1 MIQTAVCY
9 KTSSYS
15 RLFDVGR
22 MPIWHIDSDS
32 IPVKG
37 CKTQLRRKFHVTA
50 NALLDSKLVVAGGR
64 FITHGGW
71 PMLVKRARRR
81 LSPPQ
86 SLRSQLCIDNN

>member
-1 MIQTAVCY
+1 VIQTAVCY

-37 CKTQLRRKFHVTA
+37 FKTQLRRKFHVTGK
-50 NALLDSKLVVAGGR
+50 ALLASA
-64 FITHGGW
+64 
-71 PMLVKRARRR
+71 
-81 LSPPQ
+81 SPNHKNDVTRMQ
-86 SLRSQLCIDNN
+86 SLAEFQWNCITGASIVKHLIATEPTSRR